1 MVPDTTIIASGA
13 PVQIGGVVLTYGPYK
28 TQVVKTPRVA
38 VQQGLQTIFLWD
50 YGWQPTT
57 YRLEGWSVTNALAL
71 GVDFQADVALIHQ
84 IVDQFA
90 DGVTPQKLLIPTAGV
105 QDMVVLTSA
114 ELDEDA
120 QNAPGEPSYVLQF
133 ASADV

>member
-1 MVPDTTIIASGA
+1 MADTTIVASPG
-13 PVQIGGVVLTYGPYK
+13 PVQIGSVVLAFGPYK
-28 TQVVKTPRVA
+28 IQITKTPRVA
-38 VQQGLQTIFLWD
+38 VQQGQATIFRWD
-50 YGWQPTT
+50 YGWQPTS
-57 YRLEGWSVTNALAL
+57 YRLEGYSVENALSLA
-71 GVDFQADVALIHQ
+71 VDLVSDVAVAHQ

-120 QNAPGEPSYVLQF
+120 QNAPGEPSYVLTF